1 MKTKI
6 IKIDNKYSV
15 QGWDENQDL
24 VIVYNTGDFNDAN
37 VFAQKFVLPRTDI
50 ATVMVIDVA
59 SGKGLSLNT
68 GNMNDINIGHKKI
81 DLFTICVDMT
91 NLMPVLNF
99 DKYDDFA
106 SLRILCESGYS
117 KEQLAEI
124 VVDKVKDELENSVM
138 YFENDDYSETL
149 YNYIRETVF
158 NFVDNDD
165 MDDTIANAF
174 LFTHNMDVDIHLST
188 NELRIW
194 FMLNY

>member
-1 MKTKI
+1 MKTEI

-15 QGWDENQDL
+15 QGWDEHQDL

-68 GNMNDINIGHKKI
+68 GNMNDINIGHRKI

-158 NFVDNDD
+158 NFVVNDD